1 MVGRMHSVSQ
11 KPDRGENR
19 MTEEER
25 IREVERISRRT
36 KESVKIPPD
45 QQRIIRIV
53 RFKSGKLATCI
64 GTLEDAIR
72 YQTYK
77 KYNIQVA
84 KSQDLSR
91 RKPAIFLTFF
101 RGQGSPFRA

>member
-1 MVGRMHSVSQ
+1 
-11 KPDRGENR
+11 

-53 RFKSGKLATCI
+53 RFGNKTIASYV
-64 GTLEDAIR
+64 GTMEEAV
-72 YQTYK
+72 QK
-77 KYNIQVA
+77 A
-84 KSQDLSR
+84 KEMEGLYG
-91 RKPAIFLTFF
+91 PIEHIE
-101 RGQGSPFRA
+101 

>member
-25 IREVERISRRT
+25 IREVEQISRRT

-53 RFKSGKLATCI
+53 QLIKKTHVMRIHESG
-64 GTLEDAIR
+64 
-72 YQTYK
+72 
-77 KYNIQVA
+77 
-84 KSQDLSR
+84 
-91 RKPAIFLTFF
+91 
-101 RGQGSPFRA
+101 

>member
-1 MVGRMHSVSQ
+1 MVRRMHSVSQ

-25 IREVERISRRT
+25 MREVERISRRT

-53 RFKSGKLATCI
+53 RFKSGKLVLV
-64 GTLEDAIR
+64 LER
-72 YQTYK
+72 WK
-77 KYNIQVA
+77 M
-84 KSQDLSR
+84 
-91 RKPAIFLTFF
+91 
-101 RGQGSPFRA
+101 PFEMQNEWKTSTDRSNT